1 MTLFR
6 TVLIIL
12 IAVTISANYRPI
24 QEQVHTGIYWVNQK
38 NETIA
43 DALFEV
49 NRVLFNGTEF
59 DKERLTKHAIYTS
72 YPSVVMISTRST
84 APTVPGGGIGTGF
97 FVKVDED
104 HAWIVTNNH
113 VIGQANTQPGLWN
126 ITVNTGMD
134 MWTYEAEIVGVDE
147 IADIALLKIAKQD
160 NEGWEIL
167 EWEDPKNIG
176 AGNPVTVVG
185 HGMSL
190 PWTSTSGIISYSGR
204 WGSRPYSMMLQV
216 DAVINQ
222 GNSGGP
228 IIGSNGKVV
237 GVAQSIL
244 SPGRTIPGW
253 DGIGMAVSSEQ
264 AQRSINYIMSPQYI
278 AKGYVPYAEYPFSLG
293 TFELDDVYDID
304 PKDRNYSFFDYS
316 KQTDE
321 TLITVGEVAGLL
333 QDDIL
338 LEVDGEKITSSF
350 SVLKRTVLAFP
361 GDEWNVKVLRDNKEV
376 SITVALR
383 EMDRDQ
389 LLSLLNLR

>member
-113 VIGQANTQPGLWN
+113 VIGQANTQPDLWN

>member
-97 FVKVDED
+97 FIKVDED

-113 VIGQANTQPGLWN
+113 VIGQANTQPDLWN

-204 WGSRPYSMMLQV
+204 WGSRPYSMMLQD